1 MSVPGIMVELVQME
15 DISTH
20 MKDRKEILKGLDLPS

>member
-1 MSVPGIMVELVQME
+1 MSVLRVIVDLVQME

-20 MKDRKEILKGLDLPS
+20 MKDRKEILKG